1 MSVKEVVKKEVVPVL
16 EDSKFKGV
24 QHVSVDKTVAVVGKE
39 LESNDQVELVARQ
52 SEISR
57 VGMIMKKVE
66 EDFKAKILTMKT
78 ENRDEKDGEREF
90 KVLYF
95 RVVFAKAV

>member
-1 MSVKEVVKKEVVPVL
+1 
-16 EDSKFKGV
+16 
-24 QHVSVDKTVAVVGKE
+24 VALVGKE
-39 LESNDQVELVARQ
+39 LEGSDEVELLAKQ

-66 EDFKAKILTMKT
+66 EDFKARIVSMKT
-78 ENRDEKDGEREF
+78 ENREEKDGEREF

-95 RVVFAKAV
+95 RVVFARAL

>member
-1 MSVKEVVKKEVVPVL
+1 MSLNKEVVPVL

-24 QHVSVDKTVAVVGKE
+24 RHVSVEKTVALVGKE
-39 LESNDQVELVARQ
+39 LESSDEVELLARQ

-66 EDFKAKILTMKT
+66 EDFKARIVSMRT
-78 ENRDEKDGEREF
+78 ENREEKDGEREF

-95 RVVFAKAV
+95 RVVFARGPV

>member
-1 MSVKEVVKKEVVPVL
+1 M
-16 EDSKFKGV
+16 
-24 QHVSVDKTVAVVGKE
+24 GKE
-39 LESNDQVELVARQ
+39 LEGSDEVELLAKQ

-66 EDFKAKILTMKT
+66 EDFKARIVSMKT
-78 ENRDEKDGEREF
+78 ENREEKDGEREF

-95 RVVFAKAV
+95 RVVFARAL